1 MRMLQSV
8 QAGDVRYGGCPVR
21 YEVAHAKAEVME
33 TLLYRCVTW
42 TLGNE
47 HVTELRT
54 AHHRFPIHI
63 TGFQRRQRTDHLTS
77 YAKVFQ
83 KAN

>member
-1 MRMLQSV
+1 MLK
-8 QAGDVRYGGCPVR
+8 D
-21 YEVAHAKAEVME
+21 EVME
-33 TLLYRCVTW
+33 TVLYRCVTW
-42 TLGNE
+42 TVGKENIAE
-47 HVTELRT
+47 MRT
-54 AHHRFPIHI
+54 AHHRFPLHI